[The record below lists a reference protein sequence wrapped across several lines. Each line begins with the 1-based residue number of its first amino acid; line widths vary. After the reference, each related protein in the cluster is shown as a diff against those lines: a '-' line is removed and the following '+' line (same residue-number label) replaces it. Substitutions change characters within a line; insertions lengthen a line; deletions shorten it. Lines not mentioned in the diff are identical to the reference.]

1 MWIKI
6 QELFCK
12 LFIQPFCKHDYGIE
26 NDNYEGVTKEGKK
39 IYICSKCNKC
49 IDCLL
54 YTSDAADEL

>member
-6 QELFCK
+6 QELFCN

-26 NDNYEGVTKEGKK
+26 DNYEGITKEGKK

-49 IDCLL
+49 I
-54 YTSDAADEL
+54 ER